1 MNRERNWHSMDSA
14 ELERVFR
21 TDSATGLSD
30 REAERRL
37 RHSRNTVWEVK
48 TTSAKRYAVRSFF
61 DLCTVLL
68 ILAIFAAAFF
78 GSSDAALVICLILAV
93 GRGAR
98 IAAYMWAERVFETNA
113 RESLPRAKVVRG
125 GNVKTVASDMVV
137 PGDVIILDSGDTVP
151 CDIRLTAADNVLV
164 AEENV
169 TGRKGIVRKSYETLN
184 DPEDIP
190 VTHRT
195 NMVYAS
201 GVIISGFAI
210 GIAVATG
217 DDTLLCT
224 REGRITLRGEKDIS
238 TVEKLSDWG
247 RMASLAMIASALI
260 ITVLGITL
268 GKNNLAESF
277 LPAIAMAASGL
288 SEYIVAIGAFAWAYK
303 LKGRGDCV
311 LSKASVGEKVANTDV
326 MALRSVNVMKSQK
339 STFHSYYENGKLALL
354 GTKEARPPER
364 LLRLAYYCTGAS
376 PEGSIVEGNF
386 GTRQRTAGSLSYR
399 LIRAI
404 FEEHVKV
411 GNSANAYTIL
421 EHLGQ
426 GDPQS
431 YGIDNVLLGRGNDCY
446 YSAMG
451 SVEQILSM
459 SSTRR
464 MDGASVPLTD
474 EDRNTIL
481 AYEKEL
487 SLHGVTLC
495 AVGFRPS
502 HFSNLRKIAVL
513 QSALCFE
520 GFIAVSQ
527 RPAKGTVDAVAD
539 LRRSGAAFVIFSEK
553 GEEDKLYAQAEGIFV
568 TGDTYLPVA
577 ESKKVKAMSLDEGGL
592 AIIETPQ
599 GTDGV
604 KERLRF
610 IKMLKESERCVSYV
624 GYSAMDMW
632 SLKNADIAFAV
643 SSPAG
648 VLPQGIRTEAHGV
661 AISEGGGFDGVCKL
675 MIKCRQALVNI
686 RSILKYLIVSHVA
699 RLVLLLLSAAAGLEL
714 PGAAA
719 LIIWGVAIDFA
730 VAFATATAPEG
741 GRAKAKLR
749 RGHLSVAP
757 DSAREV
763 ILPTMYGALL
773 AVLSV
778 VTPFICTSLTK
789 SAGFVINATPVT
801 LMTVSVLACIL
812 ALPWVGAEICSDG
825 GLFSKGAKRTV
836 AYMLPFA
843 LSIIS
848 CLVLLFMPGAASAF
862 GTSFPGW
869 IMTAASLAPTIIIVA
884 MMSVVRAF
892 KGRKK

>member
-1 MNRERNWHSMDSA
+1 MDSA

-21 TDSATGLSD
+21 TDSATGLSE
-30 REAERRL
+30 READRRL
-37 RHSRNTVWEVK
+37 RHTRNTVWEVK
-48 TTSAKRYAVRSFF
+48 TTNAKRYAVRSFF

-78 GSSDAALVICLILAV
+78 GSSDTALVICLLLAV

-98 IAAYMWAERVFETNA
+98 IAAYIWAERIFETNA
-113 RESLPRAKVVRG
+113 RESLPRAKVVRD
-125 GNVKTVASDMVV
+125 GNVRTVASDMVV
-137 PGDVIILDSGDTVP
+137 PGDVIVLDSGDTVP

-169 TGRKGIVRKSYETLN
+169 TGRKGIIQKSYETLTE
-184 DPEDIP
+184 PENIP

-201 GVIISGFAI
+201 GVVISGFAI

-217 DDTLLCT
+217 DDTLICT
-224 REGRITLRGEKDIS
+224 REGRITLSGEKDIS

-247 RMASLAMIASALI
+247 RMASLAMIAAALI
-260 ITVLGITL
+260 ITVLGITI
-268 GKNNLAESF
+268 GEKNLAESF
-277 LPAIAMAASGL
+277 LPSIAMAASGL

-303 LKGRGDCV
+303 LKSEGDCV

-339 STFHSYYENGKLALL
+339 STFHSYYENGKLVLL
-354 GTKEARPPER
+354 GTKEANPPER

-376 PEGSIVEGNF
+376 PEGAIVEGNF

-404 FEEHVKV
+404 FEEHVKESK
-411 GNSANAYTIL
+411 SANAYTLL

-431 YGIDNVLLGRGNDCY
+431 YGVDNVLLGRGNDY
-446 YSAMG
+446 YYCAMG
-451 SVEQILSM
+451 SVEQILAM

-464 MDGASVPLTD
+464 MEGAAVPLTE
-474 EDRNTIL
+474 EDRKTII

-487 SLHGVTLC
+487 RLHGVTLC
-495 AVGFRPS
+495 AVGFRSS
-502 HFSNLRKIAVL
+502 HFSNLKKIAVL

-527 RPAKGTVDAVAD
+527 RPAKGTVDSLRD
-539 LRRSGAAFVIFSEK
+539 LRRAGAAFVIFSEK
-553 GEEDKLYAQAEGIFV
+553 GEEDRLYAQAEGIFV
-568 TGDTYLPVA
+568 TGDTYLTVS
-577 ESKKVKAMSLDEGGL
+577 ESRKARAISIDEGGL

-599 GTDGV
+599 GTEGV

-643 SSPAG
+643 SSPSG

-686 RSILKYLIVSHVA
+686 KSILKYLIVSHVA
-699 RLVLLLLSAAAGLEL
+699 RLVLMLLSAAAGLEL
-714 PGAAA
+714 PGAAT

-730 VAFATATAPEG
+730 VAFATATARNG
-741 GRAKAKLR
+741 ASSKAKLR
-749 RGHLSVAP
+749 RGRLSVAP
-757 DSAREV
+757 DGAREV
-763 ILPTMYGALL
+763 LLPTMYGAFL

-778 VTPFICTSLTK
+778 AVPFVCLSVAK
-789 SAGFVINATPVT
+789 SAGVMLNATPT
-801 LMTVSVLACIL
+801 SLMTATVTACYL
-812 ALPWVGAEICSDG
+812 ALPLIGAEICSDS
-825 GLFSKGAKRTV
+825 GLFSKGAYRTAV
-836 AYMLPFA
+836 LTLPFA
-843 LSIIS
+843 VSVVSVLM
-848 CLVLLFMPGAASAF
+848 LLFMPGAESAF
-862 GTSFPGW
+862 GTTFPGW
-869 IMTAASLAPTIIIVA
+869 IMTAASLAPAIITVSV
-884 MMSVVRAF
+884 MSVVRALR
-892 KGRKK
+892 GKKK